1 MVCGEEAPMGTK
13 FPLEAP
19 YKTLYSVYALEEAL
33 SQKLRHVKSLLIL
46 TIFSHY

>member
-1 MVCGEEAPMGTK
+1 MVCGEEAPMGAK

-33 SQKLRHVKSLLIL
+33 SQKLRHVKSFHVFNTFI
-46 TIFSHY
+46 HY